1 MWSEKNNKPWYHP
14 SASPGSLYSL
24 PFVAISNS
32 EPYLSI
38 VLFIKKKRSL
48 PTRAKLYLVIK
59 LTIVDM
65 FVGGFSHSS
74 TYTLLM
80 RHCEIS
86 THYKPW
92 NWLTTGFLFD
102 WFPLTSLTNIAV
114 ISLDQMYAKHR
125 PIQPFKA
132 SPH

>member
-38 VLFIKKKRSL
+38 VLFIKKTQSSHSSQ
-48 PTRAKLYLVIK
+48 
-59 LTIVDM
+59 IVPSYKADHSWYV
-65 FVGGFSHSS
+65 FEGFSHSS

-80 RHCEIS
+80 RPYLCDFR
-86 THYKPW
+86 TLPR
-92 NWLTTGFLFD
+92 NWLTTGFLFV

-114 ISLDQMYAKHR
+114 ISLDQLHAKIR

>member
-1 MWSEKNNKPWYHP
+1 MWREKNSKPWYNP

-38 VLFIKKKRSL
+38 VLFIKKTQSSHSCQ
-48 PTRAKLYLVIK
+48 
-59 LTIVDM
+59 IVPSHKADYSWYV
-65 FVGGFSHSS
+65 FGGFYHSS
-74 TYTLLM
+74 MYTLLM

-86 THYKPW
+86 THYEPW

-114 ISLDQMYAKHR
+114 ISLDQMHAKLR